1 MPVADEANKIGGG
14 NGDGAAGLASAV
26 ASLVEEA
33 GPMLFADPE
42 QVELALG
49 DGPRDGHRIRM
60 AVDEVRRRGVGRPRG
75 ATNKR
80 TGKMRDY
87 LASRYRHPLETL
99 AEMQAQ
105 TPELLAAQLNCTKLE
120 AAALIK
126 SAAAELAPYMESK
139 MPVAVTG
146 NLDGHMTLIMQSG
159 PAPIDGGT
167 LKQVGETP
175 PVLSF
180 AIAQEIEENQRLSA
194 SRDEVSE

>member
-1 MPVADEANKIGGG
+1 MADEANKIGGG
-14 NGDGAAGLASAV
+14 YPDGAAGLASAV
-26 ASLVEEA
+26 AAAVDEA

-49 DGPRDGHRIRM
+49 DGARDAHRIRL
-60 AVDEVRRRGVGRPRG
+60 AVEEVRRRGVGRPRG

-105 TPELLAAQLNCTKLE
+105 TPELLAAQLCCTKLE

-159 PAPIDGGT
+159 PAPIDRGT
-167 LKQVGETP
+167 LESAGVVA
-175 PVLSF
+175 PVLSY
-180 AIAQEIEENQRLSA
+180 AISQEIEENQRLSV

>member
-1 MPVADEANKIGGG
+1 VADETNKIGGG
-14 NGDGAAGLASAV
+14 YADGAAGLASAV
-26 ASLVEEA
+26 ASAVDEA
-33 GPMLFADPE
+33 GPMLFADPH

-49 DGPRDGHRIRM
+49 DGPRDGHNIRT

-105 TPELLAAQLNCTKLE
+105 TPELLAAQLCCTKLE

-146 NLDGHMTLIMQSG
+146 NLDGHMTLIMQAG

-167 LKQVGETP
+167 IIPANSVGPALSYVLDQET
-175 PVLSF
+175 
-180 AIAQEIEENQRLSA
+180 QENQRLSL